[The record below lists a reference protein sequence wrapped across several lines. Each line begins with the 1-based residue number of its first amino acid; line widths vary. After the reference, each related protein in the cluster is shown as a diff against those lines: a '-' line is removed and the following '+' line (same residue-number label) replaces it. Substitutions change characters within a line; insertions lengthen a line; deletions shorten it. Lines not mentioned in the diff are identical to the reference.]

1 MRTPIAVFV
10 LLAAA
15 SGLSRPAVAEDPAQ
29 GQFFDAY
36 DRNGDG
42 RVTAEEFSG
51 ASEIFRLLDK
61 DGDGAVTPVEIGLP
75 ADFRPAPKA
84 PGSAGPTSRQADPPR
99 RAPDGDRRRR
109 LLARLAEMDVDQDG
123 RVTREEWKGP
133 AALFD
138 GLDTNGDG
146 VLDATDGRQR
156 EAAGDPASPGSAAP
170 SATDAAPAHDPA
182 FEERLRADAA
192 RLFARL
198 DKDQDGRIRAEEAPD
213 PDLLGKADGDGDGC
227 VSLDEFTEALRR
239 RARATGPAAP
249 SEGKVGESNTPQ
261 RLNLERLRRFD
272 RNRDGQVTPEEF
284 PGGEKAFAEL
294 DLDGDGVLTE
304 RDAAPPRV
312 DAPGSASPAPAPETA
327 EQAAA
332 RAELLRTL
340 DKNKD
345 GKVDRSE
352 FSGSDEEWRQL
363 DRNADGWLTPDE

>member
-1 MRTPIAVFV
+1 MRTPIAAFV
-10 LLAAA
+10 LLAAV
-15 SGLSRPAVAEDPAQ
+15 SGLARSAAAEEPAQ

-42 RVTAEEFSG
+42 RVTPEEFSG

-61 DGDGAVTPVEIGLP
+61 DGDGAVTPAEIGLP
-75 ADFRPAPKA
+75 ADYRPAQRA
-84 PGSAGPTSRQADPPR
+84 PGSAGPTSPQAGQPGRDPE
-99 RAPDGDRRRR
+99 GDRRRR

-138 GLDTNGDG
+138 GLDINGDG
-146 VLDATDGRQR
+146 VLDAADGRQR
-156 EAAGDPASPGSAAP
+156 ERARDGASPGSASP
-170 SATDAAPAHDPA
+170 STTDSGPAHDPA
-182 FEERLRADAA
+182 MEERLRADAA

-198 DKDQDGRIRAEEAPD
+198 DKDQDGRITVEEAPD
-213 PDLLGKADGDGDGC
+213 PDMLGKADSNADGC
-227 VSLDEFTEALRR
+227 VTLDEFTESLRR
-239 RARATGPAAP
+239 RARANGPAARP
-249 SEGKVGESNTPQ
+249 EGKVGEPGTAR
-261 RLNLERLRRFD
+261 RLNLEKLRRFD
-272 RNRDGQVTPEEF
+272 RNRDGQVTPDEF

-312 DAPGSASPAPAPETA
+312 ANPEPAPPAPAPQTA

-332 RAELLRTL
+332 RAERLRTL

-345 GKVDRSE
+345 GRVDRSE

-363 DRNADGWLTPDE
+363 DRNGDGWLTPDE